1 MLFFTLNKVGSVT
14 TVCNASIAFNKIFRL
29 KILSCCKGK
38 DGSPAG
44 CVKSPP
50 KTILFVPTERAIDV
64 KAVICTLT
72 IPKRSNSF
80 EIVAPQRVHV
90 PQVDVSIT
98 ALIPF
103 DANIFAIF

>member
-1 MLFFTLNKVGSVT
+1 MLFLALNKVGSVT
-14 TVCNASIAFNKIFRL
+14 AVCNASIAINKIFLL

-44 CVKSPP
+44 YVKSPP

-64 KAVICTLT
+64 KAVICTLVM
-72 IPKRSNSF
+72 PNRSSSF

-90 PQVDVSIT
+90 PHVDVSIA

-103 DANIFAIF
+103 DVNIFAIS